1 VKYAAVAALLLGTIP
16 ALSDTPPQPRFELG
30 IVSDANARAL
40 ASTIGGLGAPVAR
53 VEFSIDSTPAQM
65 APVIDAYARHGV
77 RVLALASFYGRIPTA
92 AEAARLAAWAH
103 AFGPGGAFWHGRTWH
118 GRSEGALAMSDIEFG
133 NETNQAYQY
142 GGCSFGCAAYTQRAE
157 SYALALEA
165 AQEAIDGPSGNPRV
179 GILAIGDDGGT
190 GSSDWVNGMFSAV
203 PDLAARVAGWTA
215 HTYGPRANWQPLLD
229 RLLGQMRARG
239 APASIPIYITELGIA
254 SDGGPCLSDNFG
266 WNPCMSYREAAT
278 ALSVTIRAIRG
289 RYGERVRG
297 IFIYQAVDQRRP
309 RVDDNREH
317 YVGVL
322 TANRTAKGAY
332 TAMVRSLLR
341 SQH

>member
-1 VKYAAVAALLLGTIP
+1 MKYAAVAALLLGTIP
-16 ALSDTPPQPRFELG
+16 ARSDPPPEPAFELG

-40 ASTIGGLGAPVAR
+40 AGTIGALGAPVAR

-65 APVIDAYARHGV
+65 APVIAAYARHGV

-92 AEAARLAAWAH
+92 AEAAGLAGWAH
-103 AFGPGGAFWHGRTWH
+103 AFGPGGTFWHGRLA
-118 GRSEGALAMSDIEFG
+118 GAPAMSDIEFG

-142 GGCSFGCAAYTQRAE
+142 GGCGYGCAAYTQRAE
-157 SYALALEA
+157 SYALALQA
-165 AQEAIDGPSGNPRV
+165 AQEAIHGPHGNPQV
-179 GILAIGDDGGT
+179 GLLAIGDDGGT
-190 GSSDWVNGMFSAV
+190 GSPDWVDGMFAAV

-229 RLLGQMRARG
+229 RLLSQMRARG

-278 ALSVTIRAIRG
+278 ALKVTIGAIRT

-297 IFIYQAVDQRRP
+297 IFIYQATDQRRP
-309 RVDDNREH
+309 RVDEEREH

-322 TANRTAKGAY
+322 TANRTPKGAY